1 MDDGHV
7 SFRTYWGI
15 WAVLLVLTLVMLLL
29 EAVDLEPAATIL
41 VLVVAM
47 LIKAALI
54 AGWFMH
60 LKFERPALVWPV
72 VGATLLT
79 AGFLYFLLI
88 PDARDILRMV
98 SG

>member
-1 MDDGHV
+1 MQDGHV

-15 WAVLLVLTLVMLLL
+15 WGVLLVLTLVMLLL
-29 EAVDLEPAATIL
+29 ETVELSPVATVL
-41 VLVVAM
+41 VLVAAM

-54 AGWFMH
+54 GGWFMH

-79 AGFLYFLLI
+79 AAFLYFLLI